1 MFYLKCTGR
10 NEQVRAHHLNC
21 FIAHSRVDSDAVT
34 FLRNA
39 IDTGIQQNVD
49 AIVGQNLKNSGR
61 DIRVL
66 SRNQR
71 RTALDDGHLAPE
83 TPIHLGELQADVAPP
98 DDDQM
103 IRQVVHVHHAGIR
116 QIVDIVDSRNRRNGS
131 PSTRIDE
138 NLLGFKELTAHGN
151 RVRSLKTTVAF
162 KGRDVLE
169 PLHPALDTRRRSL
182 DDGVFSSFDSS
193 HIHFDR
199 PIDRHTELAT
209 PPCDVG
215 NTSTRHERLGRDASH
230 IDARTAVKM
239 AFNHSNTER
248 LVIHPVGQSRPGL
261 TGTDDDR
268 VIRCG
273 HVSVSS

>member
-116 QIVDIVDSRNRRNGS
+116 QIVDLHGIVGIPRESSAMEAR
-131 PSTRIDE
+131 PPMYLIDKSVM
-138 NLLGFKELTAHGN
+138 LGF
-151 RVRSLKTTVAF
+151 
-162 KGRDVLE
+162 
-169 PLHPALDTRRRSL
+169 
-182 DDGVFSSFDSS
+182 
-193 HIHFDR
+193 
-199 PIDRHTELAT
+199 
-209 PPCDVG
+209 
-215 NTSTRHERLGRDASH
+215 
-230 IDARTAVKM
+230 
-239 AFNHSNTER
+239 
-248 LVIHPVGQSRPGL
+248 
-261 TGTDDDR
+261 DDR
-268 VIRCG
+268 
-273 HVSVSS
+273 S